1 MNHNLFR
8 SIGGFR
14 DHTNL
19 VCRYITDS
27 HTAQALVIILY
38 KCFSRLFAFPVQ
50 FDFTSLP
57 TPQVH
62 RFAAVPDVKV
72 P

>member
-1 MNHNLFR
+1 MNDSLFR

-50 FDFTSLP
+50 FDFYIFYQLLGYTVSLLCL
-57 TPQVH
+57 T
-62 RFAAVPDVKV
+62 
-72 P
+72 